1 MSADQPTPDAP
12 LTEPH
17 AEPMS
22 SEPAPSATPTVEVAA
37 ATFPDVGSEHLGD
50 GPARAAD
57 LGVLHDVEL
66 DVTVELGRRQ
76 LPLSDVLRLG
86 AGSVIE
92 LEKMVGEPLA
102 VYANG
107 RLIAEGEAVVVDEQF
122 GVRITRLATPNAAGN
137 AFH

>member
-12 LTEPH
+12 F
-17 AEPMS
+17 ADS
-22 SEPAPSATPTVEVAA
+22 PADPTPTVEVAA
-37 ATFPDVGSEHLGD
+37 AMFPEVGGEHLGD
-50 GPARAAD
+50 GPTRAAD

-76 LPLSDVLRLG
+76 LPLADVLRLG

-122 GVRITRLATPNAAGN
+122 GVRITRLATPSAAGN